1 VYVHPP
7 TMWCRVLCRDCF
19 PLPEVWGVSTSAEMK
34 ISDIGLLI
42 IHVGMRLYSNCHHG
56 STVIFCC
63 YLLLCVEQLQ
73 FLSPTETSG
82 SLSNVSARSR
92 ASVQRLAQRQEM
104 NKTSCVCVCV
114 CVYIYIYIFPMAQQ
128 PQWARASSLSKLR
141 DHTQTHHTPLCW
153 TRYQPHAETSTWQ
166 LSQQTVG
173 FEPAISASEWP
184 LGLAALGI

>member
-1 VYVHPP
+1 MYVHPP

-82 SLSNVSARSR
+82 SLSNVSARSL
-92 ASVQRLAQRQEM
+92 ASVQRLALRQEM

-114 CVYIYIYIFPMAQQ
+114 CVYIYIYIYSPWRNNPSGPGPPHCRSFAIT
-128 PQWARASSLSKLR
+128 LR
-141 DHTQTHHTPLCW
+141 HTTHHSAGRGISPTQKPLPDNCHNRQW
-153 TRYQPHAETSTWQ
+153 DSNPQ
-166 LSQQTVG
+166 SQQ
-173 FEPAISASEWP
+173 ASGLWGWP
-184 LGLAALGI
+184 H